1 MRKKLIALI
10 FLCFCFMETWAQGK
24 TIKGTVTDDKGIPL
38 IGVSVTI
45 KGVDKGTVTDSEGAF
60 TFDVPLSAK
69 TLVFSFINYSPQEVN
84 ISGKTFVQVKLLT
97 EEKSLSEV
105 VVVGYGTQRKK
116 ELTGSVSQI
125 KAGDLANRPLQGP
138 DQALRGQVAGV
149 TVTQSSGTPGSSMNV
164 NIRGTG
170 SINASSQPLY
180 VVDGIPINTGSYS
193 QIGVGGQTLNSL
205 ADINPNEIESYE
217 ILKDAAA
224 TAIYGSRAANGVVL
238 ITTKRGANKKTK
250 INFSSYYGLSNVVRT
265 IPVLTGPQY
274 VELVQEGVVNRFGT
288 GTLPSALGLAG
299 LDNNPSTYPST
310 NWQKE
315 IFRQGAIQNYDL
327 SAQGGNDRTRFFVS
341 GSYFNQKGI
350 LLNSGFKRYNFR
362 LNLDNKVTEKLKLS
376 TGIGLSRSISSRI
389 SNDNNIYGVVSTSL
403 LLGPHI
409 PTYTPNGI
417 YGRDPNSSTEN
428 PLANAYEVTNDV
440 ANNRI
445 LANVSAEY
453 EIIKNLTFKSQFGI
467 DFIGLREHNY
477 IPSTHLQGVGPKG
490 DGQEGYSQ
498 DFNWINENILTYK
511 KSFGDHALAFT
522 GVASYQQSDFE
533 SMFARA
539 QNFPGNQIRRLSAGS
554 VRVTATSTGSSW
566 GLIGYIGRLNYSYK
580 NKYLIS
586 GSLRRDGV
594 SRFGEN
600 KRWGTFPAV
609 SGAWRISEE
618 SFMSK
623 VKFISDLKLRGS
635 YGKSGNS
642 SVGDFASRT
651 LIGAGVNYLQSAGL
665 TPAQLGNPNLG
676 WEESEQT
683 DIGLE
688 LQLFK
693 KLNITAEYYIKN
705 TNDLL
710 LGRLLPG
717 SSGFLTVVE
726 NVGKLQN
733 KGFELSLNGDLINTR
748 DFKWNIN
755 FNITF
760 PQNKVVKLAGSPIA
774 QGFAS
779 WVEEGQD
786 LGSFRGYVAK
796 GIFQS
801 QAQIS
806 AAPIHSSAT
815 RPGDIEFEDIDKD
828 GRITANDQR
837 IIGSAVPDYFGG
849 FTTNFSYKGFSL
861 NVFVQ
866 YTQGNEIYNN
876 TRAFAEG
883 MNAVFGQAATTLN
896 RWTPSKTNTTMPRA
910 VFGDPN
916 NNRRT
921 STRWI
926 EDGSFV
932 RLKNVLLTYDFPST
946 VLQRTKLSS
955 LRFFLQAENLY
966 TWTKYSGLDPEVSTF
981 SVTNTAPGTDFLT
994 YPQARTFTLGLNI
1007 GF

>member
-1 MRKKLIALI
+1 MSKKLFVLI
-10 FLCFCFMETWAQGK
+10 LMCFCFTEAWTQDK
-24 TIKGTVTDDKGIPL
+24 TIKGKVTDDKGLPL
-38 IGVSVTI
+38 TGVSVAV
-45 KGVDKGTVTDSEGAF
+45 KGVDKGTVTDSEGSF
-60 TFDVPLSAK
+60 TLDVPVSVK
-69 TLVFSFINYSPQEVN
+69 TLIFSFVNYTVQEVN
-84 ISGKTFVQVKLLT
+84 INGKTFVQVKLIT

-250 INFSSYYGLSNVVRT
+250 INLSSYYGVSNVAQT

-274 VELVQEGVVNRFGT
+274 VELVQEGVVNRFGA
-288 GTLPSALGLAG
+288 GTLPSALGLVG
-299 LDNNPSTYPST
+299 LDNNPSSYPST
-310 NWQKE
+310 DWQKE
-315 IFRQGAIQNYDL
+315 IFRQGTIQNYDI

-341 GSYFNQKGI
+341 GSFFNQRGI
-350 LLNSGFKRYNFR
+350 ILNSGFKRYNFR

-376 TGIGLSRSISSRI
+376 TGIGLSRSLSTRI

-403 LLGPHI
+403 LLGSHI

-511 KSFGDHALAFT
+511 KSFGDHAFAFT

-580 NKYLIS
+580 NKYFIS

-623 VKFISDLKLRGS
+623 VKFISDLKLRSS

-733 KGFELSLNGDLINTR
+733 KGFELSLNGDLVNAR

-786 LGSFRGYVAK
+786 LGSFRGYVVK

-801 QAQIS
+801 QTQIN

-861 NVFVQ
+861 NIFIQ

-896 RWTPSKTNTTMPRA
+896 RWTPSKTNTNMPRA

-921 STRWI
+921 STRWV

-932 RLKNVLLTYDFPST
+932 RLKNILFTYDVPSAAIKKS
-946 VLQRTKLSS
+946 KLSS
-955 LRFFLQAENLY
+955 LRFFVQAENLY
-966 TWTKYSGLDPEVSTF
+966 TWTKYTGLDPEVSTF